1 MAYCCISSLMQTL
14 KQLLQAKS
22 PLICES
28 FIQQH
33 VESSYQSLCTL
44 QVFLEDTTNEA
55 NDIENLKILENKIK
69 DVVYKAEDRVDSCL
83 TNIILAQNEDDRE
96 KACKFFNEELQQIW
110 LLFFSN
116 MAHNEV
122 LLTNMMKETE
132 CHSSLKGGR
141 INSSYTHGFSSSQ
154 IQTIS
159 SFCETLVPPCNNSD
173 NSFFASSFV
182 TIF

>member
-116 MAHNEV
+116 MAHNEK
-122 LLTNMMKETE
+122 TEHQFGSYIFKIKTQNRSNGETMYGI
-132 CHSSLKGGR
+132 H
-141 INSSYTHGFSSSQ
+141 
-154 IQTIS
+154 
-159 SFCETLVPPCNNSD
+159 
-173 NSFFASSFV
+173 
-182 TIF
+182 

>member
-28 FIQQH
+28 CIQKQH

-116 MAHNEV
+116 SNYFF
-122 LLTNMMKETE
+122 LL
-132 CHSSLKGGR
+132 
-141 INSSYTHGFSSSQ
+141 
-154 IQTIS
+154 
-159 SFCETLVPPCNNSD
+159 
-173 NSFFASSFV
+173 
-182 TIF
+182 

>member
-1 MAYCCISSLMQTL
+1 MSYCCISLLMQTL

-28 FIQQH
+28 CIQTQH

-55 NDIENLKILENKIK
+55 NDIENLKIFENKIK

-122 LLTNMMKETE
+122 LLTNMVKETE
-132 CHSSLKGGR
+132 CHSSLKG
-141 INSSYTHGFSSSQ
+141 
-154 IQTIS
+154 
-159 SFCETLVPPCNNSD
+159 
-173 NSFFASSFV
+173 
-182 TIF
+182 